1 MKQTRKK
8 NEDGE
13 RIHRLCS
20 NYSIN
25 KDCCQKCPMDRK
37 LAENMINRN
46 SLNEEFVIK
55 GMVNT
60 SPEVT
65 VTPVDEKITSA

>member
-1 MKQTRKK
+1 MKETRKK
-8 NEDGE
+8 NEDVE
-13 RIHRLCS
+13 NMIHNFCS
-20 NYSIN
+20 NHSIN

-46 SLNEEFVIK
+46 EKFVIK

-60 SPEVT
+60 LLR
-65 VTPVDEKITSA
+65 

>member
-46 SLNEEFVIK
+46 SLNGEFVIK

-60 SPEVT
+60 PLR
-65 VTPVDEKITSA
+65 